1 MYNRNFGRSFFMR
14 SVLPMKAAKIG
25 YIVLSVLYCILGILL
40 FTMPDIS
47 LTAIGI
53 ILGVGMIVFGIVKII
68 GYFSKDLFRLAFQ
81 YDLAFGGL
89 LIALGII
96 VLTSPERLLS
106 FFCIVM
112 GIAVLCDGLF
122 KIQIAI
128 DSKPFGIKTWWVI
141 LLFAVLAVAAGI
153 LLIIRPA
160 QAARVLTVFL
170 GISVLADG
178 ILNLI
183 VALLAVK
190 IIDHQL
196 PDDNGYDD
204 GDYVEVNDD

>member
-1 MYNRNFGRSFFMR
+1 MR

-25 YIVLSVLYCILGILL
+25 YIVLSVLYCVLGILL
-40 FTMPDIS
+40 FAMPDLS

-53 ILGVGMIVFGIVKII
+53 ILGIGMIVFGIVKII
-68 GYFSKDLFRLAFQ
+68 GYLSKDLFRLAFQ

-96 VLTSPERLLS
+96 VLVNPEHLVS
-106 FFCIVM
+106 FFCIVI

-128 DSKPFGIKTWWVI
+128 DSKPFGIRTWWLI
-141 LLFAVLAVAAGI
+141 LLFAVITVAAGV

-160 QAARVLTVFL
+160 QAARMLTVFL
-170 GISVLADG
+170 GISVFADG

-183 VALLAVK
+183 VAVFTVK

-196 PDDNGYDD
+196 SDDNDR
-204 GDYVEVNDD
+204 YVEIDDD

>member
-1 MYNRNFGRSFFMR
+1 MQT
-14 SVLPMKAAKIG
+14 AKIG
-25 YIVLSVLYCILGILL
+25 YVIVSLL
-40 FTMPDIS
+40 
-47 LTAIGI
+47 LCV
-53 ILGVGMIVFGIVKII
+53 LGVGMIVVPDFSASLIGTLCGIMLIVFGAFKLV

-196 PDDNGYDD
+196 PDDNGDDD

>member
-1 MYNRNFGRSFFMR
+1 MR

-25 YIVLSVLYCILGILL
+25 YIVLSVLYCVLGILL
-40 FTMPDIS
+40 FAMPDLS

-53 ILGVGMIVFGIVKII
+53 ILGIGMIVFGIVKII

-81 YDLAFGGL
+81 YDLAFGGF

-96 VLTSPERLLS
+96 VLVNPEHLVS
-106 FFCIVM
+106 FFCIVI

-128 DSKPFGIKTWWVI
+128 DSKPFGIRTWWLI
-141 LLFAVLAVAAGI
+141 LLFAVITVAAGV

-160 QAARVLTVFL
+160 QAARMLTVFL
-170 GISVLADG
+170 GISVFADG

-183 VALLAVK
+183 VAVFTVK

-196 PDDNGYDD
+196 SDDNDR
-204 GDYVEVNDD
+204 YVEIDDD

>member
-1 MYNRNFGRSFFMR
+1 MR
-14 SVLPMKAAKIG
+14 SVIPMKAAKIG
-25 YIVLSVLYCILGILL
+25 YIILSVLYCVLGILL
-40 FTMPDIS
+40 ITMPELSI
-47 LTAIGI
+47 TALGI
-53 ILGVGMIVFGIVKII
+53 LLGIGMIVFGIVKIV

-96 VLTSPERLLS
+96 VLVHPEHLLS

-128 DSKPFGIKTWWVI
+128 DSKPFGIRTWWVI
-141 LLFAVLAVAAGI
+141 LAFAIITVAAGI

-160 QAARVLTVFL
+160 QAARVLMVFL
-170 GISVLADG
+170 GISMLADG

-183 VALLAVK
+183 VALFTVK

-196 PDDNGYDD
+196 PDEDK
-204 GDYVEVNDD
+204 YVEVDDD

>member
-1 MYNRNFGRSFFMR
+1 MDLIKKAKHAYITI
-14 SVLPMKAAKIG
+14 SVIMLVLGLVLLIWPKMS
-25 YIVLSVLYCILGILL
+25 LSVLCYL
-40 FTMPDIS
+40 
-47 LTAIGI
+47 IGAMLI
-53 ILGVGMIVFGIVKII
+53 IGGVVKLV

-96 VLTSPERLLS
+96 VLVNPEHLLS
-106 FFCIVM
+106 FFCIVI

-128 DSKPFGIKTWWVI
+128 DSKPFGIRTWWLI
-141 LLFAVLAVAAGI
+141 LLFAVITVAAGV

-160 QAARVLTVFL
+160 QAARMLTVFL
-170 GISVLADG
+170 GISVFADG

-183 VALLAVK
+183 VAVFTVK

-196 PDDNGYDD
+196 SDDNDR
-204 GDYVEVNDD
+204 YVEIDDD

>member
-1 MYNRNFGRSFFMR
+1 MR
-14 SVLPMKAAKIG
+14 SVLPIKVAKIG
-25 YIVLSVLYCILGILL
+25 YIILSVLYCVFGIIL
-40 FTMPDIS
+40 FTMPDLS
-47 LTAIGI
+47 LTALGI
-53 ILGVGMIVFGIVKII
+53 LLGVGMIVFGIIKII

-96 VLTSPERLLS
+96 VLTHPEHLLS
-106 FFCIVM
+106 FFCIVT
-112 GIAVLCDGLF
+112 GIAVLCNGLF

-141 LLFAVLAVAAGI
+141 LALAIIAVAAGI

-160 QAARVLTVFL
+160 EAARILTVFL
-170 GISVLADG
+170 GISILADG
-178 ILNLI
+178 VLNLI
-183 VALLAVK
+183 VALFTVK

-196 PDDNGYDD
+196 PDDNDQ
-204 GDYVEVNDD
+204 YVEVNDD

>member
-1 MYNRNFGRSFFMR
+1 MR
-14 SVLPMKAAKIG
+14 SVLPMKTAKIG
-25 YIVLSVLYCILGILL
+25 YIILSVLYCVLGILL
-40 FTMPDIS
+40 ITMPELSI
-47 LTAIGI
+47 TALGI
-53 ILGVGMIVFGIVKII
+53 LLGIGMIVFGIVKIV

-96 VLTSPERLLS
+96 VLVNPEHLLS

-128 DSKPFGIKTWWVI
+128 DSKPFGISTWWLI
-141 LLFAVLAVAAGI
+141 LLFAVITVAAGV

-160 QAARVLTVFL
+160 QAARVLMVFL
-170 GISVLADG
+170 GISMLADG

-183 VALLAVK
+183 VALFTVK

-196 PDDNGYDD
+196 PDEDK
-204 GDYVEVNDD
+204 YVEVDDD

>member
-1 MYNRNFGRSFFMR
+1 MR

-25 YIVLSVLYCILGILL
+25 YIVLSVLYCVLGILL
-40 FTMPDIS
+40 FAMPDLS

-53 ILGVGMIVFGIVKII
+53 ILGIGMIVFSIVKII

-96 VLTSPERLLS
+96 VLINPEHLIS
-106 FFCIVM
+106 FFCIVI

-128 DSKPFGIKTWWVI
+128 DSKPFGIRTWWLI
-141 LLFAVLAVAAGI
+141 LLFAVITVAAGV

-160 QAARVLTVFL
+160 QAARMLTVFL
-170 GISVLADG
+170 GISVFADG

-183 VALLAVK
+183 VAVFTVK

-196 PDDNGYDD
+196 SDDNDR
-204 GDYVEVNDD
+204 YVEIDDD

>member
-1 MYNRNFGRSFFMR
+1 M
-14 SVLPMKAAKIG
+14 
-25 YIVLSVLYCILGILL
+25 
-40 FTMPDIS
+40 
-47 LTAIGI
+47 
-53 ILGVGMIVFGIVKII
+53 
-68 GYFSKDLFRLAFQ
+68 
-81 YDLAFGGL
+81 
-89 LIALGII
+89 
-96 VLTSPERLLS
+96 
-106 FFCIVM
+106 
-112 GIAVLCDGLF
+112 
-122 KIQIAI
+122 
-128 DSKPFGIKTWWVI
+128 I

-160 QAARVLTVFL
+160 QAAKVLTVFL

-183 VALLAVK
+183 VALLTVK

>member
-1 MYNRNFGRSFFMR
+1 MR

-25 YIVLSVLYCILGILL
+25 YIVLSVLYCVLGILL
-40 FTMPDIS
+40 FAMPDLS

-53 ILGVGMIVFGIVKII
+53 MLGIGMIVFGIVKII

-96 VLTSPERLLS
+96 VLVNPEHLVS
-106 FFCIVM
+106 FFCIVI

-128 DSKPFGIKTWWVI
+128 DSKPFGIRTWWLS
-141 LLFAVLAVAAGI
+141 LLFAVITVAAGV

-160 QAARVLTVFL
+160 QAARMLTVFL
-170 GISVLADG
+170 GISVFADG

-183 VALLAVK
+183 VAVFTVK

-196 PDDNGYDD
+196 SDDNDR
-204 GDYVEVNDD
+204 YVEIDDD

>member
-1 MYNRNFGRSFFMR
+1 MR

-25 YIVLSVLYCILGILL
+25 YIVLSVLYCVLGILL
-40 FTMPDIS
+40 FAMPDLS

-53 ILGVGMIVFGIVKII
+53 MLGIGMIVFGIVKII

-96 VLTSPERLLS
+96 VLVNPEHLVS
-106 FFCIVM
+106 FFCIVI
-112 GIAVLCDGLF
+112 GIAVFCDGLF

-128 DSKPFGIKTWWVI
+128 DSKPFGIRTWWLI
-141 LLFAVLAVAAGI
+141 LLFAVITVAAGV

-160 QAARVLTVFL
+160 QAARMLTVFL
-170 GISVLADG
+170 GISVFADG

-183 VALLAVK
+183 VAVFTVK

-196 PDDNGYDD
+196 SDDNDR
-204 GDYVEVNDD
+204 YVEIDDD

>member
-1 MYNRNFGRSFFMR
+1 MR

-25 YIVLSVLYCILGILL
+25 YIVLSVLYCVLGILL
-40 FTMPDIS
+40 FALPDLS

-53 ILGVGMIVFGIVKII
+53 ILGIGMIVFGIVKII

-96 VLTSPERLLS
+96 VLVNPEHLLS
-106 FFCIVM
+106 FFCIVI

-128 DSKPFGIKTWWVI
+128 DSKPFGIRTWWLI
-141 LLFAVLAVAAGI
+141 LLFAVITVAAGV

-160 QAARVLTVFL
+160 QAARMLTVFL
-170 GISVLADG
+170 GISVFVDG

-183 VALLAVK
+183 VAVFTVK

-196 PDDNGYDD
+196 SDDNDR
-204 GDYVEVNDD
+204 YVEIDDD

>member
-1 MYNRNFGRSFFMR
+1 MR
-14 SVLPMKAAKIG
+14 SVLPMKDAKIG
-25 YIVLSVLYCILGILL
+25 YIVLSVLYCVLGILL
-40 FTMPDIS
+40 FALPDLS

-53 ILGVGMIVFGIVKII
+53 ILGIGMIVFGIVKII

-96 VLTSPERLLS
+96 VLVNPEHLLS
-106 FFCIVM
+106 FFCIVI

-128 DSKPFGIKTWWVI
+128 DSKPFGIRTWWLI
-141 LLFAVLAVAAGI
+141 LLFAVFTVAAGV

-160 QAARVLTVFL
+160 QAARMLTVFL
-170 GISVLADG
+170 GISVFADG

-183 VALLAVK
+183 VAVFTVK
-190 IIDHQL
+190 IIDHQHS
-196 PDDNGYDD
+196 DDNYR
-204 GDYVEVNDD
+204 YVEIDDD

>member
-1 MYNRNFGRSFFMR
+1 MR

-25 YIVLSVLYCILGILL
+25 YIVLSVLYCVLGILL
-40 FTMPDIS
+40 FAMPDLS

-53 ILGVGMIVFGIVKII
+53 ILGIGMIVFSIVKII

-96 VLTSPERLLS
+96 VLINPEHLIS
-106 FFCIVM
+106 FFCIVI

-128 DSKPFGIKTWWVI
+128 DSKPFGIRTWWLI
-141 LLFAVLAVAAGI
+141 LLFAVITVAAGV

-160 QAARVLTVFL
+160 QAARMLTVFL
-170 GISVLADG
+170 GISVFADG

-183 VALLAVK
+183 VAVFTVK

-196 PDDNGYDD
+196 SDDNDR
-204 GDYVEVNDD
+204 YVEVDDD

>member
-1 MYNRNFGRSFFMR
+1 MR

-25 YIVLSVLYCILGILL
+25 YIVLSVLYCVLGILL
-40 FTMPDIS
+40 FAMPDLS

-53 ILGVGMIVFGIVKII
+53 ILGIGMIVFGIVKII

-96 VLTSPERLLS
+96 VLVNPEHLLS
-106 FFCIVM
+106 FFCIEI

-128 DSKPFGIKTWWVI
+128 DSKPFGIRTWWLI
-141 LLFAVLAVAAGI
+141 LLFAVITVAAGV

-160 QAARVLTVFL
+160 QAARMLTVFL
-170 GISVLADG
+170 GISVFADG

-183 VALLAVK
+183 VAVFTVK

-196 PDDNGYDD
+196 SDDNDR
-204 GDYVEVNDD
+204 YVEIDDD

>member
-1 MYNRNFGRSFFMR
+1 MR

-25 YIVLSVLYCILGILL
+25 YIVLSVLYCVLGILL
-40 FTMPDIS
+40 FAMPDLS

-53 ILGVGMIVFGIVKII
+53 ILGIGMIVFGIVKII

-96 VLTSPERLLS
+96 VLVNPEHLLS
-106 FFCIVM
+106 FFCIVI

-128 DSKPFGIKTWWVI
+128 DSKPFGIRTWWLI
-141 LLFAVLAVAAGI
+141 LLFAVITVAAGV

-160 QAARVLTVFL
+160 QAARMLTVFL
-170 GISVLADG
+170 GISVFADG

-183 VALLAVK
+183 VAVFTVK

-196 PDDNGYDD
+196 SDDHDR
-204 GDYVEVNDD
+204 YVEIDDD

>member
-1 MYNRNFGRSFFMR
+1 MR
-14 SVLPMKAAKIG
+14 SVFPMKAAKIG
-25 YIVLSVLYCILGILL
+25 YIVLSVLYCALGILL
-40 FTMPDIS
+40 FTMPDLS
-47 LTAIGI
+47 LTALGI
-53 ILGVGMIVFGIVKII
+53 LLGIGMIVFGIVKII

-81 YDLAFGGL
+81 YDLAFGVL

-96 VLTSPERLLS
+96 VLANPEHLLS
-106 FFCIVM
+106 FFCIVI

-141 LLFAVLAVAAGI
+141 LALAVIAVAAGI
-153 LLIIRPA
+153 LLIIHPA
-160 QAARVLTVFL
+160 EAARVLTVFL

-183 VALLAVK
+183 VAIFTVK

-196 PDDNGYDD
+196 PDDNDK
-204 GDYVEVNDD
+204 YVEVDDD

>member
-1 MYNRNFGRSFFMR
+1 M
-14 SVLPMKAAKIG
+14 AKIG
-25 YIVLSVLYCILGILL
+25 YIVMSLALCAFGIILIV
-40 FTMPDIS
+40 MPDIS
-47 LTAIGI
+47 AK
-53 ILGVGMIVFGIVKII
+53 ILGIVCGIMITAFGCVRLI

-96 VLTSPERLLS
+96 VLVNPEHLLS
-106 FFCIVM
+106 FFCIVI

-128 DSKPFGIKTWWVI
+128 DSKPFGIRTWWLI
-141 LLFAVLAVAAGI
+141 LLFAVITVAAGV

-160 QAARVLTVFL
+160 QAARMLTVFL
-170 GISVLADG
+170 GISVFADG

-183 VALLAVK
+183 VAVFTVK

-196 PDDNGYDD
+196 SDDNDR
-204 GDYVEVNDD
+204 YVEIDDD